1 MCALCDIVPAGVGVH
16 VDGERCIRG
25 SAGTPPAIPTS
36 QHHLLI
42 VTINCFIS
50 ILVLYNHL
58 KNSKQAYID
67 LVVPSKSNLQMQSVY
82 VLSVYEVYYF
92 QILTLIVNEI
102 DLASWNTSV
111 CHS

>member
-1 MCALCDIVPAGVGVH
+1 MWLLCDIVPAGVGVEG
-16 VDGERCIRG
+16 DGERCIHG
-25 SAGTPPAIPTS
+25 AGTPPAIPPS